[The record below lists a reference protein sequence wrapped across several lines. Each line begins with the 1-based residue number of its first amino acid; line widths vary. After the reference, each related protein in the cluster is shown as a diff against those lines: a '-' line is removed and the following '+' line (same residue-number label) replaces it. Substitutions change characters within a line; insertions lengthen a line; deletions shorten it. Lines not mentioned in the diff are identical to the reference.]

1 MSIVKRPDTS
11 TKPALNQAAAKRF
24 IDGAPDAAQSGTPAA
39 AQTKTLRGKQVAINF
54 ALPPELLAKVDRA
67 ADELSIS
74 RAAFIK
80 QALTR
85 AVQAE
90 SN

>member
-1 MSIVKRPDTS
+1 MPIVKRPAAS
-11 TKPALNQAAAKRF
+11 TKPDVDQAAADRF
-24 IDGAPDAAQSGTPAA
+24 IGGAPDAAQSGAPAV

-85 AVQAE
+85 AVLAE
-90 SN
+90 AI